1 MFKKWFKKFE
11 DKSRDKLFH
20 NLLDI
25 GIQCELDERGVNE
38 EKLFNPWYRKSLG
51 IIRINS
57 DSPINYINIIKQ
69 DRSKDSP
76 PRWWFFFAIP
86 SHKIRDKNDSIEI
99 KSIRKKSIPI
109 FGKVESII
117 WKSNENS
124 KELEKLFSQDSGINS
139 LATTLGNIKVK
150 SLHKNFSGY
159 SIEIDRKIL
168 LDNSHWDALD
178 RISKMCLDLDK
189 N

>member
-99 KSIRKKSIPI
+99 KP
-109 FGKVESII
+109 
-117 WKSNENS
+117 
-124 KELEKLFSQDSGINS
+124 
-139 LATTLGNIKVK
+139 
-150 SLHKNFSGY
+150 
-159 SIEIDRKIL
+159 
-168 LDNSHWDALD
+168 
-178 RISKMCLDLDK
+178 
-189 N
+189 